1 LRKLNRITEP
11 RKKFTKKH
19 EKCMSDKKIQFKI
32 TTPEREVYNELVDQ
46 VTIPTREGE
55 ITVLPEHIPLVAIL
69 VPGELVIKKDKEE
82 VSLAVSSGFIE
93 VLPDKV
99 TILADTAELAEE
111 LDEEAIEKARQ
122 HALDLQKEKR
132 FDAEEYAALAAQI
145 ERELVRLKVAR
156 KRKYRK

>member
-1 LRKLNRITEP
+1 
-11 RKKFTKKH
+11 
-19 EKCMSDKKIQFKI
+19 MSDKKLQFKI
-32 TTPEREVYNELVDQ
+32 TTPEREVYNGQVDQ
-46 VTIPTREGE
+46 VTIPTRTGE

-82 VSLAVSSGFIE
+82 ISLAVSSGFIE

-111 LDEEAIEKARQ
+111 INEQAVEEAHKR
-122 HALDLQKEKR
+122 ALDLQKEKR

-156 KRKYRK
+156 KRKYRNLPIK